1 MAASPYCSILIIR
14 TVHLRRL
21 VVLSHQL
28 SLREVEDSDC
38 LVSEYVQTHIT
49 YIQYIQMKIYSVQE
63 RMVSVVVDLDKT
75 ANKFPLGDIAREPAR

>member
-28 SLREVEDSDC
+28 SLCEVEDSNC
-38 LVSEYVQTHIT
+38 LVSEYIQTHIT
-49 YIQYIQMKIYSVQE
+49 YIQYIQMN
-63 RMVSVVVDLDKT
+63 R
-75 ANKFPLGDIAREPAR
+75 